1 MKQIVISEVFS
12 SAWEL
17 TKRYWAIGLACV
29 VGVSVIQ
36 YIVNS
41 MCGPNPLDSMA
52 FTQQMQNNPE
62 NIDFS
67 SLMGFYGSI
76 ARGSFV
82 SSIISILLTAGVT
95 KLLIDIARGTR
106 SEFTLDAWKLGFNTY
121 INYLVTCI
129 IVNVIT
135 FIGYMFCILPGIY
148 LQARLQ
154 FAAYCVI
161 DRNAGIGEALSA
173 SWQRTS
179 ANGINLSLLIVC
191 FFFVTFAGFLCCCV
205 GAFLSMIIINFATI
219 VCYFTLF
226 TDDETPAE
234 LPSEAE
240 A

>member
-1 MKQIVISEVFS
+1 MKQIVISEVFN

-29 VGVSVIQ
+29 VGTSVIQ
-36 YIVNS
+36 YVVNS
-41 MCGPNPLDSMA
+41 MCGPNPLDTMA
-52 FTQQMQNNPE
+52 FTQQMQNNPD

-82 SSIISILLTAGVT
+82 SNVVSVLLTAGVV
-95 KLLIDIARGTR
+95 KLLLDIARGTR

-121 INYLVTCI
+121 INYLVTSV
-129 IVNVIT
+129 IVGFIVA
-135 FIGYMFCILPGIY
+135 IGYLFCILPGIY
-148 LQARLQ
+148 LQARLH
-154 FAAYCVI
+154 FASYCVI
-161 DRNAGIGEALSA
+161 DRNAGIGEAIST

-179 ANGINLSLLIVC
+179 DNGLNLSLLIVC
-191 FFFVTFAGFLCCCV
+191 FFLVTIAGFLCCCV
-205 GAFLSMIIINFATI
+205 GAFLSMIIINFAAV
-219 VCYFTLF
+219 VCYLTLF